1 MDFSLIN
8 RSDRNPV
15 IQREERKG
23 RVYIRQVPYFC
34 LNVRVPHMAIIY
46 DKELLMAKYIS

>member
-1 MDFSLIN
+1 M
-8 RSDRNPV
+8 R
-15 IQREERKG
+15 RKEG
-23 RVYIRQVPYFC
+23 RTCLYSACALFC